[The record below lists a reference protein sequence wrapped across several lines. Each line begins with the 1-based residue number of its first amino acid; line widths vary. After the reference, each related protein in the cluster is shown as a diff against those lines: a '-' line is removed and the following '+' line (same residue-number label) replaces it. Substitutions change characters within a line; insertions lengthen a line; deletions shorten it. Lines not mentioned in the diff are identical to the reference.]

1 MLIHKEL
8 ISKLYKYRLL
18 FIAGSFASIV
28 STFLNLAPA
37 YFVKN
42 MVELLEA
49 EQLTMKELSFSI
61 GGWALAII
69 LSSIALF
76 FQRYWVISGSRH
88 VEYDI
93 RGEFFS
99 LLQKQPRSVFNKT
112 DSGEIVALFSND
124 MDRIRELVGPTILH
138 GIRGIFLIIFTV
150 GYMFYISPEITIYIL
165 APTLAVPV
173 ITPIL
178 LKSIRKV
185 YTKIREQLA
194 ELTKITKESVSG
206 ISIIKNYAI
215 EEDHISKFDHKADE
229 LKKTA
234 IKSTAIVGMQ
244 WPFLNFISGLSII
257 VLLYV
262 GGQLIVEKKSTIA
275 ELIALSILL
284 FRIRMPLLI
293 LGWVFSMI
301 QSGRA
306 SMLRFF
312 EVFDSMKKTAVFD
325 SSEEELTL
333 PELKSLNI
341 KQLDFNYEEEKQFI
355 TNISLE
361 LKKGTTLGIVGPV
374 GSGKSTLIHLLS
386 GIYPTKDNSIFFN
399 DIDLNDIPL
408 HQRIRLFSIVPQD
421 NFLFSGSIAHN
432 IQLGGE
438 ASNQEIE
445 ELGKIA
451 GIHNEVENFTD
462 GYKSILGEKGI
473 NLSGGQKQRVSIARG
488 LLSKAP
494 ILIFDDSFSSLDA
507 STEHNILENIASFKK
522 DKIIIILS
530 HKLSTLK
537 NAEKIIVLKNGSIT
551 ENGNHEELMSQKG
564 YYQKTYEAQ
573 QLAMELD

>member
-1 MLIHKEL
+1 
-8 ISKLYKYRLL
+8 
-18 FIAGSFASIV
+18 
-28 STFLNLAPA
+28 
-37 YFVKN
+37 